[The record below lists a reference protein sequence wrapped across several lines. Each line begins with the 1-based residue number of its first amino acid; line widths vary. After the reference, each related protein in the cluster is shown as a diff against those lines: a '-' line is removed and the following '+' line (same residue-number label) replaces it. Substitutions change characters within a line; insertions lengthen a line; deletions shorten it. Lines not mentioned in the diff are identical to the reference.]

1 MKKFL
6 ICVGSLLCVLIVVA
20 VVLVSILAS
29 RYEKVNFD
37 IGSPT
42 NIYYYD
48 KSYTMTEI
56 ERDSSSFDDIIL
68 DLKKSM
74 KISKLSQMIRNDSF
88 KKNAR
93 IGNEDQ
99 SWKSSLKEENLCLQ
113 LFYDSKQIAIIYDGN
128 DTKQIEYNYLMII
141 LNGTSNLD
149 DHVIYYAN
157 SSASSPSSVVF
168 ESIPILITL
177 NEKNVELDIEKH
189 KNEV

>member
-29 RYEKVNFD
+29 RYEKVNFN

-74 KISKLSQMIRNDSF
+74 KISKLSQIIRNDSF
-88 KKNAR
+88 EKNAR

-113 LFYDSKQIAIIYDGN
+113 LFYDSKQTAIIYDGN

-141 LNGTSNLD
+141 LNGTSNLE

>member
-1 MKKFL
+1 
-6 ICVGSLLCVLIVVA
+6 
-20 VVLVSILAS
+20 
-29 RYEKVNFD
+29 
-37 IGSPT
+37 
-42 NIYYYD
+42 
-48 KSYTMTEI
+48 
-56 ERDSSSFDDIIL
+56 
-68 DLKKSM
+68 
-74 KISKLSQMIRNDSF
+74 MIRNDSF
-88 KKNAR
+88 EKNAR

-141 LNGTSNLD
+141 LNGTSNLE

>member
-88 KKNAR
+88 EKNAR

-113 LFYDSKQIAIIYDGN
+113 LFYDSKQTAIIYDGN

-141 LNGTSNLD
+141 LNGTSNLE

>member
-56 ERDSSSFDDIIL
+56 ERDSSSFDDIIF

-88 KKNAR
+88 EKNAR

-141 LNGTSNLD
+141 LNGTSNLE

-177 NEKNVELDIEKH
+177 NEKNVGLDIEKH

>member
-88 KKNAR
+88 EKNAR

-141 LNGTSNLD
+141 LNGTSNLE

>member
-88 KKNAR
+88 EKNAR

-99 SWKSSLKEENLCLQ
+99 SWKPRLKEENLCLQ

-141 LNGTSNLD
+141 LNGTSNLE